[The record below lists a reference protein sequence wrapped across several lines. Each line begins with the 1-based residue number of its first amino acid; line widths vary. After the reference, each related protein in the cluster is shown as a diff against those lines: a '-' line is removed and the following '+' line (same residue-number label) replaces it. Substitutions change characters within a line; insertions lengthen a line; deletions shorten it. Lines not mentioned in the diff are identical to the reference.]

1 MMLHAEHECEIAEE
15 ENDILFL
22 PGRGIFQ
29 RLRDILRLSL
39 LPSRKNP
46 AAFYFLRSSAAIVQE
61 KRRQWRSFPNIIHPF
76 SLFRHIWDISMIIII
91 SLVLIIIPYQ
101 ASIGIRE
108 KRITSIIIKNILLV
122 ICCCDI
128 IVNLRTG

>member
-29 RLRDILRLSL
+29 RVRDILRLSL

-61 KRRQWRSFPNIIHPF
+61 KRRQWRSYPNVIHPF
-76 SLFRHIWDISMIIII
+76 SLFRYTIQDNNVRYNVIIIMPFQFKYPFRKNPI
-91 SLVLIIIPYQ
+91 SSLFTFI
-101 ASIGIRE
+101 
-108 KRITSIIIKNILLV
+108 NF
-122 ICCCDI
+122 
-128 IVNLRTG
+128 

>member
-29 RLRDILRLSL
+29 RVRDILRLSL

-61 KRRQWRSFPNIIHPF
+61 KRRQWRSYPNVIHPF
-76 SLFRHIWDISMIIII
+76 SLFRYTIQANNIKYNVIIIMPFQI
-91 SLVLIIIPYQ
+91 SI
-101 ASIGIRE
+101 
-108 KRITSIIIKNILLV
+108 
-122 ICCCDI
+122 
-128 IVNLRTG
+128 